1 MERLESK
8 PIWRYLGLLV
18 VVLGVLVGGT
28 WFTVR
33 ITTDHLLYEN
43 ATRTAQNWAQ
53 YLASNMNDLEQIA
66 AGETPSTESI
76 AFLEA
81 TRKSG
86 EVFRYTIFN
95 RYGYSILVAGR
106 EKVTPVDLSE
116 LNVSAADAIKQDHPI
131 VDAKEGKGPD
141 QPAYYSEAYVPVR
154 VAGRPVAVVA
164 AQVNQTAEHDSYYR
178 TFLLAAIALCGLTA
192 LSFGVPAIAWYR
204 RTREKQQ
211 ADRRITFLAH
221 HDTLT
226 GLANRARVIERLEA
240 VLAVLPSTGGFVA
253 LHFFDID
260 HFKQF
265 NDTLGHDGGDFLL
278 STIGERLRAI
288 VRIED
293 MVARIGGDE
302 FVVVQTGVVGKQ
314 QAETFAQRIAE
325 VLSAP
330 MYFKE
335 QEIVPS
341 FTIGVAL
348 APQDGVTAERLLKSA
363 DLALYEGKAAGR
375 DCIRFFAP
383 EMDETLEKR
392 IKLEKILRDAV
403 AHDGLVLYYQPVF
416 EMANKHLVGFEALIR
431 LPAPDGTLIP
441 PDDFLPLAAEMRLID
456 KIGTWV
462 LREACRTA
470 ITWPEDLT
478 VAVNLSPAQFDSG
491 LLEDT
496 VADALKT
503 SGLKPHRLELEIL
516 ESLLLENT
524 DAVMATLKKL
534 KGMGVSIVMD
544 DFGTG
549 YSSLSYLWKFP
560 FDKIKID
567 RSFMGSFE
575 KSGRDVETVVK
586 TIIALGREMNM
597 RVTVEGVETSDQV
610 DFLYDAD
617 ADQVQGFY
625 FGRPMPASQL
635 KGDIFNKIHYSDLVP
650 SNAVPKLRVVKS
662 PDKGGGGASRV
673 V

>member
-1 MERLESK
+1 MESLENA
-8 PIWRYLGLLV
+8 PIWRYLGLLA
-18 VVLGVLVGGT
+18 VVLAMLVGGT
-28 WFTVR
+28 WFTVKV
-33 ITTDHLLYEN
+33 TTEHLLYEN
-43 ATRTAQNWAQ
+43 ATLTAQTWAQ
-53 YLASNMNDLEQIA
+53 YIAANMGDLEQIA

-76 AFLEA
+76 AFLDA

-86 EVFRYTIFN
+86 TVFRYTIYN
-95 RYGYSILVAGR
+95 RYGYSILVADHD
-106 EKVTPVDLSE
+106 KVAPVDLSE
-116 LNVSAADAIKQDHPI
+116 FNVSAANAIKEDRTI
-131 VDAKEGKGPD
+131 VGVEEGMAAD
-141 QPAYYSEAYVPVR
+141 QHAYHSEAYVPVR
-154 VAGRPVAVVA
+154 VNGQPIAVVA
-164 AQVNQTAEHDSYYR
+164 AHVDQTAEYNSYYR
-178 TFLLAAIALCGLTA
+178 TFLLAAVALCGLTA

-226 GLANRARVIERLEA
+226 GLANRARLIERLERA
-240 VLAVLPSTGGFVA
+240 LAVLPSTGGNVA

-278 STIGERLRAI
+278 STVGERLRAI

-293 MVARIGGDE
+293 LVARIGGDE
-302 FVVVQTGVVGKQ
+302 FVVVQTGVVGKP
-314 QAETFAQRIAE
+314 QAEAFAERIAE
-325 VLSAP
+325 VLGAP
-330 MYFKE
+330 LYFKE

-348 APQDGVTAERLLKSA
+348 APQDGVTAERLIKSA
-363 DLALYEGKAAGR
+363 DLALYTGKAAGR
-375 DCIRFFAP
+375 DCVRFFAP

-392 IKLEKILRDAV
+392 IKLEKIIRDAV
-403 AHDGLVLYYQPVF
+403 AHESLVLHYQPVF
-416 EMANKHLVGFEALIR
+416 EMAKKHLVGFEALVR

-470 ITWPEDLT
+470 TSWPENLT
-478 VAVNLSPAQFDSG
+478 VAVNLSPAQFESG
-491 LLEDT
+491 LLVDT

-516 ESLLLENT
+516 ESLLLKNT
-524 DAVMATLKKL
+524 EAVMATLKEL

-635 KGDIFNKIHYSDLVP
+635 KGDVFDKIHYSAVVP
-650 SNAVPKLRVVKS
+650 PGAMPKLRVVKS
-662 PDKGGGGASRV
+662 PETG
-673 V
+673 